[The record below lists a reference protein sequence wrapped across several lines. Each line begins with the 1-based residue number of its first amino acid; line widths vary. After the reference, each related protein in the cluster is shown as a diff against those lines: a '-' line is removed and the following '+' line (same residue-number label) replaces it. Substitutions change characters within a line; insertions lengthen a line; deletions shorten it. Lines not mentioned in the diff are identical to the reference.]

1 MATSNS
7 AIYQA
12 VFGYIINSG
21 EMDAAEL
28 TKMLDVWNPKPVG
41 KCEFTS
47 ILELVNLCANL
58 RNDMASTDNKTA
70 GKGGLEKAMLSV
82 INNAPRDDLRGAFT
96 QDGLQCVCDGFR
108 VFRIKEPIN
117 LPEPI
122 VPTSMQI
129 SKLYGRNPGEN
140 LELPELKEVR
150 AFIKVKKAE
159 NKALYGKSASKH
171 LVSWDFGEDRP
182 LVDASYLADVLLAFP
197 DAQANYINGV
207 SPILFTSRLGDAL
220 LLPVRRQTVVK
231 RDEQASA

>member
-21 EMDAAEL
+21 EMGVAEL
-28 TKMLDVWNPKPVG
+28 TKMLDAWKPLPVD
-41 KCEFTS
+41 KCES
-47 ILELVNLCANL
+47 VGIIPLVNLCANL
-58 RNDMASTDNKTA
+58 RKDMASTDNKTA

-82 INNAPRDDLRGAFT
+82 INNAPHDELRGAFM
-96 QDGLQCVCDGFR
+96 QDGMQCVCDGYR
-108 VFRIKEPIN
+108 IFRINEPIN

-122 VPTSMQI
+122 TPNSLQV
-129 SKLYGRNPGEN
+129 SKLYRGNTGEN

-171 LVSWDFGEDRP
+171 LVSWDFGENKP

-197 DAQANYINGV
+197 DAQADYINGV
-207 SPILFTSRLGDAL
+207 SPILFTSSLGDAL
-220 LLPVRRQTVVK
+220 LLPVRRQTVTK
-231 RDEQASA
+231 QNEQASA